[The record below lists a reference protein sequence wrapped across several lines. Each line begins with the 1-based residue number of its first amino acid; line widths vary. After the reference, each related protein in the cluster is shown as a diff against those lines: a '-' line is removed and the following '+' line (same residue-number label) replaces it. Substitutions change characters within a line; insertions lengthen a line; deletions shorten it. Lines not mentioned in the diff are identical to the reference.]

1 MNAGACSHRFSRP
14 KLATVAARSPTNLTV
29 AANHSQSRR
38 NTNMS
43 STSQTAPPRTAV
55 LPATVLQAELIPW
68 VGVQAGAGSS
78 ANGPAPAMQV
88 QDSRR
93 RAQQWQRKTKSG
105 HQPQP
110 PHMVLKGGQQV
121 EEADDP
127 IQPHHFITVDN
138 LQLVLP
144 YYYDFKCYVKQRWA
158 GKCIVDLFAQAPPS
172 VTQAP
177 PNVTQ
182 APPCVTQEFP
192 LLTPE
197 YYTRA
202 FAAGRLRVEGNQGG
216 TLRAC
221 DVTLDTPLQVGW
233 CIRHFI
239 HRHEPPVLAG
249 RVQLLGQT
257 EDFVAVCKPACMPV
271 HTVGQFRKNTLLG
284 VMQAQYPEL
293 GQLYPTFSDGG
304 CRLDKPVS
312 GLLLLARSSE
322 AAGRMRQHLEPCTQ
336 LASSSVQVEVL
347 GAPHGHT
354 LEAPPHTLHA
364 VLELDV
370 ALSWDPKTNHVTAE
384 SDGPQV
390 GGALSWAPELT
401 ANAGDTVSQPA
412 PAANVPP
419 VSPTSSGTGNAK
431 PAATQFQLIRYDA
444 DSDTSI
450 VECRPLTGR
459 THQIRVHLQFPLSLS
474 QYLGYPIA
482 NDSQYGGSWG
492 APLAFRR
499 LRDPPSSAPALDLAA
514 GGYPAPS
521 SAATGI
527 SRPLSP
533 PDPPQAPPQSSAAG
547 GCLVPAAL
555 DMALLSGAVQRLY
568 TQPEFRVQRELVD
581 EVCPHCPC
589 LAPRGYPID
598 LQPLWL
604 HALRYSSLDWA
615 FEAPWPE
622 WAAADYCCQRP
633 VQAS

>member
-1 MNAGACSHRFSRP
+1 MNTGACSHRCSRP
-14 KLATVAARSPTNLTV
+14 KLATAAAT
-29 AANHSQSRR
+29 NHSQSKR

-55 LPATVLQAELIPW
+55 LPATVLQAEMIPR
-68 VGVQAGAGSS
+68 VGVQPGAGSS

-93 RAQQWQRKTKSG
+93 RAQQRQRKTKSG
-105 HQPQP
+105 HQPQ
-110 PHMVLKGGQQV
+110 KAV

-138 LQLVLP
+138 LQMVLP

-158 GKCIVDLFAQAPPS
+158 GKCIVDLFA
-172 VTQAP
+172 
-177 PNVTQ
+177 
-182 APPCVTQEFP
+182 QEFP

-293 GQLYPTFSDGG
+293 GQLYPTF
-304 CRLDKPVS
+304 RLDKPVS

-336 LASSSVQVEVL
+336 LTSSSAQVEVL
-347 GAPHGHT
+347 GAPQGHT

-390 GGALSWAPELT
+390 GGALSWAPELA

-431 PAATQFQLIRYDA
+431 PAATQFQLIWYDA

-459 THQIRVHLQFPLSLS
+459 THQIRVHLQ
-474 QYLGYPIA
+474 YLGHPIA

-521 SAATGI
+521 SAATGTT
-527 SRPLSP
+527 RPLSP

-622 WAAADYCCQRP
+622 WAAVDYCCQRP